1 MSDHIV
7 DAIASGAAPSEV
19 TQEIKDILFGKAS
32 ERVDTYRE
40 VAAARLFGAASEAED
55 VEGEEE

>member
-7 DAIASGAAPSEV
+7 DTIASGAAPSEV
-19 TQEIKDILFGKAS
+19 TQEIKDIIFGKAS

-40 VAAARLFGAASEAED
+40 VVAARLFDAAAEVED